1 MTLGRYQAKLTFEKS
16 QSACARGWHS
26 NRWSQQG
33 TEWSPANTSCQHQ
46 LASALKTDWS
56 SYSRRLVTTYS
67 SSPLLALAS
76 SSGCLQPCLYNYHVA
91 CALRGPTHP
100 FASSCRS
107 FAGGCCCVAVYGMTG
122 GALLMWLVF
131 PGGHRPYS
139 PVIAGQ
145 LLVSS
150 AVLLCTA
157 GLGTHS
163 SCDMLPSGPPPALA
177 SHGWSVAR

>member
-1 MTLGRYQAKLTFEKS
+1 MTLGRYAKLTFEKS
-16 QSACARGWHS
+16 KSACARGWHS

-33 TEWSPANTSCQHQ
+33 TEWSPVNTSCQHQ

-91 CALRGPTHP
+91 CALRGQRTHLP
-100 FASSCRS
+100 AV
-107 FAGGCCCVAVYGMTG
+107 AGHLPV
-122 GALLMWLVF
+122 GA
-131 PGGHRPYS
+131 
-139 PVIAGQ
+139 
-145 LLVSS
+145 

-157 GLGTHS
+157 GLGAHS
-163 SCDMLPSGPPPALA
+163 LCGSCSPGAIAPIRQSLLVNC
-177 SHGWSVAR
+177 W